1 MARMI
6 FLSLFFSLAVSLI
19 WWPGTQNKESIFD
32 LIEKERLWQAENL
45 GFDVV
50 DAVDEGID
58 RTVEVF
64 TTSPIPKGSQSTLP
78 YSTSV
83 MDQKIEEAVL
93 RVIERPY
100 WQAMYALIILALG
113 RLLVTV
119 HLASF
124 LLPLLIPAVVDALSI
139 REVRHVQFK
148 LPNAFRFRLSATAV
162 CLLAELMIVISMVP
176 IWIHPN
182 VMLVGFFLLG
192 LCIHQMTKH
201 YYR

>member
-6 FLSLFFSLAVSLI
+6 CLSLIFSLAVSLI
-19 WWPGTQNKESIFD
+19 WWPGTQNKDSIFD

-50 DAVDEGID
+50 DTVDDGID
-58 RTVEVF
+58 RIIEVF
-64 TTSPIPKGSQSTLP
+64 STSPIPRGPQSTLP

-113 RLLVTV
+113 RLLVTA

-139 REVRHVQFK
+139 REVCHVQFK
-148 LPNAFRFRLSATAV
+148 LPNPFRFRLSATAV

-182 VMLVGFFLLG
+182 VMLVGFLLLG

>member
-1 MARMI
+1 MTRMI
-6 FLSLFFSLAVSLI
+6 FLSLIFSLAVSLI
-19 WWPGTQNKESIFD
+19 WWPGTQNKDDIFD

-50 DAVDEGID
+50 DSVDEGIH
-58 RTVEVF
+58 RIVEVF

-113 RLLVTV
+113 RLLVSA

-162 CLLAELMIVISMVP
+162 CLLAELMIVISMVSTYLESSSS
-176 IWIHPN
+176 IN
-182 VMLVGFFLLG
+182 
-192 LCIHQMTKH
+192 
-201 YYR
+201 